1 MLVNIILKLNLFFY
15 YREWYSYHFPELYKI
30 VPENYLY
37 AKVVKYI
44 GDRKQLTEEK
54 MEGLEEII
62 MDAGKAAAI
71 LSAAKSSMGNNLI
84 RHD

>member
-1 MLVNIILKLNLFFY
+1 MFLLYN
-15 YREWYSYHFPELYKI
+15 REWYSYHFPELYKI
-30 VPENYLY
+30 VPENYLF

-54 MEGLEEII
+54 MDGLEEII

-71 LSAAKSSMGNNLI
+71 LSAAKSSMGN
-84 RHD
+84 D